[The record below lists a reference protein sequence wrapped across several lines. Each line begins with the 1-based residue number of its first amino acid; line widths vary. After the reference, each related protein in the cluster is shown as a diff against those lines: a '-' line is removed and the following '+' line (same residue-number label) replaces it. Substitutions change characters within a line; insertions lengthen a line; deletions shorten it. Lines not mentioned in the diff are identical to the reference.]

1 MTPLD
6 QATCAAAA
14 PLDGATHGS
23 IRTITRRYRIGNR
36 RGFALIA
43 VLLVLAVVG
52 VIGAEFA
59 YSMRL
64 EATSVRS
71 FKDTLIGAHL
81 AEAAVEQA
89 IREIAGDVAF
99 VATDDDGALTFYT
112 RDRVALKR
120 LPRTNVPLGVGQFT
134 YRVTD
139 EESRLNLNAAT
150 PDRVD
155 RLLQALGVDK
165 IERDTINDSLQ
176 DWRDANEEHR
186 LNGAESDEYLQR
198 LLPYRSKNAALDS
211 ITELLQVKGM
221 TPAIFQGTAG
231 KPGLAAY
238 VTVKSPGQVNV
249 NTAPCIV
256 LKALGLGD
264 AECTAVDQ
272 ARRDG
277 PYTTVPGQFGGRGLS
292 TTSRTFRIEAEG
304 LVGGEVRARLTAI
317 VQRRADAASDS
328 IAVLEW
334 SGVR

>member
-1 MTPLD
+1 MND
-6 QATCAAAA
+6 
-14 PLDGATHGS
+14 
-23 IRTITRRYRIGNR
+23 R

-64 EATSVRS
+64 EATSVRTY
-71 FKDTLIGAHL
+71 KDVLTASHL

-89 IREIAGDVAF
+89 VREIAGDVGF
-99 VATDDDGALTFYT
+99 VATDDDGTLTFYT
-112 RDRVALKR
+112 RERAALKR
-120 LPRTNVPLGVGQFT
+120 LPRTNVPLGTGHFS

-139 EESRLNLNAAT
+139 EEARLNLNAAT

-176 DWRDANEEHR
+176 DWRDANEDHR
-186 LNGAESDEYLQR
+186 LNGAESEDTYLK
-198 LLPYRSKNAALDS
+198 LPLPYRSKNANLDS
-211 ITELLQVKGM
+211 ITELLQIKGI
-221 TPAIFQGTAG
+221 TPAIYRGTEG
-231 KPGLAAY
+231 KPGLAAF

-249 NTAPCIV
+249 NTAPCVV
-256 LKALGLGD
+256 LKALAFGE
-264 AECTAVDQ
+264 AECTAVEQ

-277 PYTTVPGQFGGRGLS
+277 PYTTVPGLFGGRGLAA
-292 TTSRTFRIEAEG
+292 TTRTFRIDAEG
-304 LVGGEVRARLTAI
+304 LIGGEVRARLTAI
-317 VQRRADAASDS
+317 VQRRADAANDS
-328 IAVLEW
+328 VVVLEW